1 MKGFL
6 SVMRFTFLSRFRSKA
21 FITTTA
27 LFLVIIT
34 IGINV
39 PNLIQAFSG
48 GGDKTVKVGMFEDD
62 PYTSAVIQYFVEQ
75 DSPAI
80 EIVPFT
86 AQDSAQSNE
95 TYARQQV
102 ADKAVKGF
110 LLQEPTGAGSDDF
123 PGYNYLSRGTF
134 MQQGD
139 RNTLQEA
146 LQSVK
151 FDVLLKDFGLT
162 AEQNARLVAPV
173 NVNALQVEEG
183 TPGGEGTGAGK
194 TASEQLLSYI
204 LVYILMTLLFMTV
217 SLYGNMTA
225 SEVTAEKSSRVM
237 EILITSV
244 SPLKQLFGKVCGMF
258 LLGVVQMA
266 LFAAA
271 AVINLNLPGNR
282 SFFASVNMNFG
293 DISPMLYVYFVIFFL
308 LGFFLYVILFAAIGS
323 LVSRTEDLGQAVMP
337 ITFVALGAFYLGI
350 YGVNDP
356 VSTVVKVCSFIPF
369 FTPSL
374 MFLRIGMSGVPF
386 WEIAISLALMLLSI
400 GVFGWLS
407 AKIYRIGV
415 LMYGKRP
422 SMKEIFKAM
431 RAYRS

>member
-6 SVMRFTFLSRFRSKA
+6 SVLRFTFLSRIRSKS
-21 FITTTA
+21 FIATTA

-39 PNLIQAFSG
+39 PNLIQMFSS
-48 GGDKTVKVGMFEDD
+48 GGDKTVKVGMFDND
-62 PYTSAVIQYFVEQ
+62 RYTTAVIQYFYNHE
-75 DSPAI
+75 DAAI
-80 EIVPFT
+80 EIVQFT
-86 AQDSAQSNE
+86 AQDSVQANE
-95 TYARQQV
+95 AYARQQV
-102 ADKAVKGF
+102 ADKVVKGF
-110 LLQEPTGAGSDDF
+110 LLQAAEGSGSDDF
-123 PGYNYLSRGTF
+123 PGYAYLSRGTF

-151 FDVLLKDFGLT
+151 FNVLLKDLGLT

-173 NVNALQVEEG
+173 SINAIQVEEG
-183 TPGGEGTGAGK
+183 TPGGEATGVGK

-258 LLGVVQMA
+258 LLGIVQLA

-282 SFFASVNMNFG
+282 SFFSSVNLHFG

-356 VSTVVKVCSFIPF
+356 LSSVVKVCSFIPF

-386 WEIAISLALMLLSI
+386 WEIAVSIALLLLAI
-400 GVFGWLS
+400 GFFGWLS
-407 AKIYRIGV
+407 AKVYRTGV
-415 LMYGKRP
+415 LLYGKRP
-422 SMKEIFKAM
+422 SMKELIKAM
-431 RAYRS
+431 RA